1 MKTLKIGISTVLFSI
16 VGIIYSQQNV
26 ELKSAFTEQGFSFIE
41 SSVSNSGNFYAALFS
56 DSKTLLVAKNQF
68 GDFPMSEKIEFQNG
82 EGAFRPEGYP
92 KDQYVYYTFFDV
104 SSIIPSEVKI
114 HPKSSIHQKRRK
126 PNRNIRLNGFL
137 NGDPLITS
145 TSNSFQTQ
153 LALANSNNYYVDR
166 SAMNISKYEF
176 RYSNQPSFVFA
187 QEDYVVCFS
196 QGAERVSLLNLSGD
210 VLASNDIVTIK
221 PLISS
226 SKGRTILFDKAIGK
240 FYMVVE
246 SNFSYNFYEVEIK
259 TGKTNYL
266 FKTETVWANPNWE
279 INEGILTYVK
289 SLNNIKVHGS
299 KNIKAD

>member
-1 MKTLKIGISTVLFSI
+1 MKRLKNRISVFLMLTFGTSFSQENGSLDAAI
-16 VGIIYSQQNV
+16 S
-26 ELKSAFTEQGFSFIE
+26 SQGFKFIE
-41 SSVSNSGNFYAALFS
+41 SSISNSGNFYAALFS
-56 DSKTLLVAKNQF
+56 DSKTLLVAKNEI
-68 GDFPMSEKIEFQNG
+68 GDFPVFEKIEFQNG
-82 EGAFRPEGYP
+82 EGAFRPVGYP
-92 KDQYVYYTFFDV
+92 KDQYIYYTFFDV
-104 SSIIPSEVKI
+104 SSIIPSEVRI

-166 SAMNISKYEF
+166 SPMNISKYEF

-187 QEDYVVCFS
+187 QDDYVVCFS

-210 VLASNDIVTIK
+210 VLTSNDIVTIK

-246 SNFSYNFYEVEIK
+246 SNFSYNFYLIDIK

-279 INEGILTYVK
+279 
-289 SLNNIKVHGS
+289 LNNGVLNYEKTLENKKVRLS
-299 KNIKAD
+299 RNMNE